1 MPLAGG
7 PTAVS
12 KGRTVFVVATDGAA
26 AYGIGE
32 ALGTAP
38 GVDVITAGDGTPEA
52 LAALAAAVPDAA
64 LVVIGNGPEPTASGY
79 TWDQP
84 RPAPITG
91 DQDSPLDDVRHSR
104 AGLVASID
112 PEGLSGERFDN
123 PFRVPLRPRD

>member
-7 PTAVS
+7 LTAVS

-38 GVDVITAGDGTPEA
+38 GVDAITAGDGTPEA

-91 DQDSPLDDVRHSR
+91 DQDSPFGRRPTLSR
-104 AGLVASID
+104 
-112 PEGLSGERFDN
+112 
-123 PFRVPLRPRD
+123 RPRSEYRPRRLIRRTLR